1 MLQTESNQ
9 RILRHIAKLLRLA
22 ADERGNEHQ
31 RAEAKAK
38 AEKLAVKHG
47 IDLSEVRTDG
57 EDRPDCN
64 VHIITRGSGRLA
76 FHTRCAALLVAE
88 YLGAE
93 ITSQGPRI
101 RFTVKKPGR
110 PEVSADV
117 FEFVEKHLW
126 DSWRKFEKLKRAAGK
141 SPLHFFFL
149 GVSATKPCRR
159 SYMSGMF
166 HGMRQSMKSEQAQ
179 RARLEQPGDT
189 GDDQVQRAVTALLEP
204 PPPPEPFVP
213 PPPNPLAL
221 AIREKVSTK
230 RKSKRSLSVKPSKP
244 EKAHKAEKESPSVD
258 RASYSAGFTNGVQ
271 TKLNP

>member
-1 MLQTESNQ
+1 MLQTEPNQ

-38 AEKLAVKHG
+38 AEKLAAKHG
-47 IDLSEVRTDG
+47 IDLSEMRTDG

-126 DSWRKFEKLKRAAGK
+126 DSWRKFEKLRRGVVKFY
-141 SPLHFFFL
+141 FFD
-149 GVSATKPCRR
+149 ATPVKPCRR

-244 EKAHKAEKESPSVD
+244 EKAPKAEKATPPVD
-258 RASYSAGFTNGVQ
+258 RASYSAGFANGVQ